1 MIAYKKVGGLH
12 FVRLGRLGFSFYIAK
27 KTPPRAVQDRIISEA
42 EYQRACR
49 RSELYA
55 KIRGDIDH
63 YNPQYPSLAAIK
75 KDWNER
81 EQYGRQG
88 RI

>member
-27 KTPPRAVQDRIISEA
+27 KTPSPAAQKRIIDEA
-42 EYQRACR
+42 AYQRACR

-55 KIRGDIDH
+55 KIRGDTDH
-63 YNPQYPSLAAIK
+63 YNPQYPSLRAVKA
-75 KDWNER
+75 DWNSWSNLS
-81 EQYGRQG
+81 
-88 RI
+88 